1 MSVYRTSLLAFASL
15 LPIALALPA
24 AAANDAKT
32 GFVILGKDGD
42 PKDPKAIA
50 YRDIGGLNIS
60 AQRCQWYN
68 WHQSISL
75 WPVYVTCDGKSSIE
89 VRKAYHE
96 TGEPNGFSKNAKNL
110 IAAQAANHTSIFNA
124 PGTHIK
130 FHIGGNDREALP
142 CAWFNYIQS
151 RIRTPLYVTCGTKD
165 NQASY
170 GMYSAPNFLKGF
182 TAPGN
187 IAQEQAYDAR
197 ASGKRAPVVLDEK
210 DFYQSIKKNLGK
222 RKLTLNRCEWSNFF
236 QSISFLPRFVAC
248 KKFTAGENSQ
258 QLKNYEKKGNLS
270 KIKFDF
276 GNDGSS
282 QDGAEDGAEFSK
294 FLTLKV
300 GTKDVTATVCEWY
313 NLVQSEARWPIYRK
327 CPMKTSDNNYTV
339 KTNAGTESDP
349 LVRHKLLYSN

>member
-50 YRDIGGLNIS
+50 YRDIGGLNIG

-110 IAAQAANHTSIFNA
+110 IAAQAANHTSIFNV

-151 RIRTPLYVTCGTKD
+151 RIRTPLYVACGTKD

-182 TAPGN
+182 TAPGS
-187 IAQEQAYDAR
+187 IAQEQAYDAS
-197 ASGKRAPVVLDEK
+197 ASGKLAPVVLNEN
-210 DFYQSIKKNLGK
+210 DFYTSIPKLLGTQ
-222 RKLTLNRCEWSNFF
+222 KLTLNRCEWSNFF

-248 KKFTAGENSQ
+248 KKFTATVGENSQ
-258 QLKNYEKKGNLS
+258 QLKNYEKKGNLN

-276 GNDGSS
+276 GDDGSS
-282 QDGAEDGAEFSK
+282 QYGAEFNK

-300 GTKDVTATVCEWY
+300 GTTDVTATVCEWY
-313 NLVQSEARWPIYRK
+313 NLVQSEARWPIYRT
-327 CPMKTSDNNYTV
+327 CLTKTFDNNYKA
-339 KTNAGTESDP
+339 KTIAGPGADR